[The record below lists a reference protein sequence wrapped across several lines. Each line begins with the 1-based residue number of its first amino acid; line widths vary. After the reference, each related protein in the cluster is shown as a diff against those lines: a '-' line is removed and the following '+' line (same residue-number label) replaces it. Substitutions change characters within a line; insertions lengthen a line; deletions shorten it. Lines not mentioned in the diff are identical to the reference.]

1 MKMKK
6 EYKIS
11 DLRYFRKF
19 SGAVVFVFSFLWFY
33 FPAEYVLIA
42 NQDNSL
48 FITSFR
54 YFNSFLDFP
63 GGIIEYAGIFISQF
77 LRFRFIGAII
87 ISGLVTL
94 SYFAVC
100 CMSFRISDN
109 KQIYAIGI
117 LTPILLIG
125 MFNHYPHQV
134 FHTLGFIIIMFT
146 ALLIPEDKVKKR
158 IFLVMCLP
166 VIYFVCGG
174 YIWFFVAIILA
185 EHYVRY
191 KKTDIKFVTLIFGY
205 SIILIILAAKFV
217 FLYPVKELLIRPF
230 PFEQQYG
237 IKLLQY
243 IFVLWIIFLLWFM
256 EVLNKLKFLKTR
268 WGFLPGAIIF
278 LLGAF
283 LILNFTYKKKNNEFF
298 RIQKFAVKE
307 EWDNLL
313 EYADKHPSMNLLGS
327 FYTNIAM
334 ANKGLLCYR
343 LFNYPQP
350 FGKRGLCFEWA
361 AKEMILKSGSDFFWT
376 INFVNEAHHWAFESL
391 IIEGFTTRN
400 LKRLIQ
406 TELVRGNYKVAEKY
420 INLLDRTL
428 FDKSTADHYRKFLN
442 NRDSIEKDPELGQR
456 MNINIDSDF
465 FADGIDLEKN
475 LRPLLENELSN
486 LPAFDYLMSLLLLD
500 KQVDEIARLLPS
512 YLELNNGKM
521 PSLLDE
527 SLLIF
532 KGIHKTNDLQDILV
546 SQNTRL
552 KFNSYITILRSYKD
566 QEEAARVLY
575 PSYKNSFWFY
585 MNFSSIPKQ

>member
-1 MKMKK
+1 MKK
-6 EYKIS
+6 EHKIS
-11 DLRYFRKF
+11 DLRYFRRF
-19 SGAVVFVFSFLWFY
+19 SGATVFVFSFLWFY
-33 FPAEYVLIA
+33 YPAEYVLIA
-42 NQDNSL
+42 NHDNSL

-54 YFNSFLDFP
+54 YFNSFLDHP
-63 GGIIEYAGIFISQF
+63 GGIIEYAGIFINQF

-87 ISGLVTL
+87 ISGLVTI

-100 CMSFRISDN
+100 CLSFRISDN
-109 KQIYAIGI
+109 KQIYVIGI

-158 IFLVMCLP
+158 IFLIISLP
-166 VIYFVCGG
+166 VIYFICGG

-191 KKTDIKFVTLIFGY
+191 KKTDSKLIALTIGY
-205 SIILIILAAKFV
+205 SVLLIILAAEFV

-230 PFEQQYG
+230 PFKQQYG

-243 IFVLWIIFLLWFM
+243 IFVLWVILLPWLM
-256 EVLNKLKFLKTR
+256 ELFNKLKFLKTR
-268 WGFLPGAIIF
+268 WGFLPAAIIL

-298 RIQKFAVKE
+298 SIEKFAIKE

-313 EYADKHPSMNLLGS
+313 KYVDKHPSKNLLGS
-327 FYTNIAM
+327 FYTNIAL
-334 ANKGLLCYR
+334 ANKGLLCSR

-361 AKEMILKSGSDFFWT
+361 ANEMILKSGSDFFWT

-391 IIEGFTTRN
+391 IIEGFTARN

-420 INLLDRTL
+420 IDVLDCTL
-428 FDKSTADHYRKFLN
+428 FDKNISDHYRKFLN
-442 NRDSIEKDPELGQR
+442 NRDAIEKDSELGAKI
-456 MNINIDSDF
+456 NINIDSDF
-465 FADGIDLEKN
+465 FAEGIDLEKN
-475 LRPLLENELSN
+475 LRPLLANDLSN
-486 LPAFDYLMSLLLLD
+486 RAAFDYLMSLLLLD
-500 KQVDEIARLLPS
+500 KRIDEIAKLLPS

-532 KGIHKTNDLQDILV
+532 KGIHKTNDLQDIFV

-552 KFNSYITILRSYKD
+552 RFNNYITVLRSYKD
-566 QEEAARVLY
+566 QEEAARALY

>member
-1 MKMKK
+1 MKK
-6 EYKIS
+6 KHEIS

-19 SGAVVFVFSFLWFY
+19 SGAAVFVFSFLWFY
-33 FPAEYVLIA
+33 HPGEYVLIA

-48 FITSFR
+48 FITSFK
-54 YFNSFLDFP
+54 YFNSFLDHP

-77 LRFRFIGAII
+77 LRFRLIGAII

-100 CMSFRISDN
+100 YMSFRISDN
-109 KQIYAIGI
+109 KQIYIIGI

-125 MFNHYPHQV
+125 MHNHYPHQV
-134 FHTLGFIIIMFT
+134 SHSLGFIIIMLT
-146 ALLIPEDKVKKR
+146 ALLIPVDKVKKR
-158 IFLVMCLP
+158 IFLVLSLP
-166 VIYFVCGG
+166 VIYFICGG
-174 YIWFFVAIILA
+174 YLWLFAAVILT

-191 KKTDIKFVTLIFGY
+191 KKIDIKLITLIIGY
-205 SIILIILAAKFV
+205 SFVLIILAAKFV

-230 PFEQQYG
+230 PYEQQYG

-243 IFVLWIIFLLWFM
+243 IFVLWIILLPWLM
-256 EVLNKLKFLKTR
+256 EVLNKWKFLKTK
-268 WGFLPGAIIF
+268 WGFSPVTVLS

-283 LILNFTYKKKNNEFF
+283 LILNFTYKKKNDEFF
-298 RIQKFAVKE
+298 IIEKFAIKE

-313 EYADKHPSMNLLGS
+313 KYADKHPSMNLLGS

-334 ANKGLLCYR
+334 ANKGLLCSR

-361 AKEMILKSGSDFFWT
+361 AKKLILKSGSDFFWT
-376 INFVNEAHHWAFESL
+376 INFVNEAHHWAFESF
-391 IIEGFTTRN
+391 IVEGFTARN

-406 TELVRGNYKVAEKY
+406 TELVRGNYKVAAKY
-420 INLLDRTL
+420 INMLDRTL

-442 NRDSIEKDPELGQR
+442 NRDAIEKDPELGPR
-456 MNINIDSDF
+456 ININISMDF

-475 LRPLLENELSN
+475 LRPLLANDLSN
-486 LPAFDYLMSLLLLD
+486 CPAFDYLMALLLLD
-500 KQVDEIARLLPS
+500 KQVDEIAKLLPS

-532 KGIHKTNDLQDILV
+532 KATHRINKLQDVMV

-552 KFNSYITILRSYKD
+552 RFDNYITILGLYKD
-566 QEEAARVLY
+566 QKEAARALY

-585 MNFSSIPKQ
+585 MNFSSLPKQ